1 MKLLITWLLVLATAS
16 LLGVTALADTAALH
30 KMPCCPRSAH
40 SPERCHQFCAN
51 APPDG
56 NAVVPRISNELRVTT
71 PAADTQQATLAP
83 TPLYLPMDAT
93 QSLPSDK
100 LFKRIHVFL
109 I

>member
-30 KMPCCPRSAH
+30 KMRCCPGSAH
-40 SPERCHQFCAN
+40 SAERCHQFCA
-51 APPDG
+51 AVPTDG
-56 NAVVPRISNELRVTT
+56 NAVVSRISTELQPAA
-71 PAADTQQATLAP
+71 PAADTQATLAP
-83 TPLYLPMDAT
+83 ALFHMPMDAT